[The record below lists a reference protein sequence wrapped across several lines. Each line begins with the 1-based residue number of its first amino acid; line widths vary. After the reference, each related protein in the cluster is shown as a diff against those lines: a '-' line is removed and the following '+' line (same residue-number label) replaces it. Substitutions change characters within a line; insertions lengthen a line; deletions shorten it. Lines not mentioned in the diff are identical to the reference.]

1 MEENFVWRR
10 MLYRN
15 IQVQVM
21 YCVSSCQLYFSS
33 ELTCPYVRFVVSC
46 LFLQVPASQS
56 KLIWST
62 VQTDLCF
69 SSQDVVIL
77 RISTKIWREL
87 TRFLFKIQRRWT
99 SINFVFED
107 AVRNWGMQ
115 FYSPSLNFL
124 WSWLSDLEQIFFFFL
139 ASPFSFSI
147 FAIFSVRSMWF
158 GRVTWFLSLFPCGVS
173 WSWFMGTTWSLFGL
187 RNYLFDPFFLFGL
200 MFGSIVV
207 WMIF

>member
-1 MEENFVWRR
+1 MEEKFR
-10 MLYRN
+10 
-15 IQVQVM
+15 
-21 YCVSSCQLYFSS
+21 SCTVFHLVNCILVLSWHVLMSDLLLVVYFCKF
-33 ELTCPYVRFVVSC
+33 LHLNLNWFGL
-46 LFLQVPASQS
+46 LF
-56 KLIWST
+56 KLIC
-62 VQTDLCF
+62 VF

-187 RNYLFDPFFLFGL
+187 RNYLFDPFFYLGLCLDLLLFGWV
-200 MFGSIVV
+200 F
-207 WMIF
+207 